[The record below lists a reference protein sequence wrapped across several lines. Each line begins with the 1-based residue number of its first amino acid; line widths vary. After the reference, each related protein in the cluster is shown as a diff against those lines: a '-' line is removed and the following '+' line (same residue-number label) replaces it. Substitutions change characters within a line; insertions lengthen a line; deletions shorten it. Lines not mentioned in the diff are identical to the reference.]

1 MILFLHVPKFLI
13 NNLHMYP
20 SSQICFHMHMIAL
33 FSAGGRGAGD
43 AVAGCAGAQG
53 WAAARVVGARAG
65 SAHMSAAHGA
75 G

>member
-1 MILFLHVPKFLI
+1 
-13 NNLHMYP
+13 
-20 SSQICFHMHMIAL
+20 MHMIAL